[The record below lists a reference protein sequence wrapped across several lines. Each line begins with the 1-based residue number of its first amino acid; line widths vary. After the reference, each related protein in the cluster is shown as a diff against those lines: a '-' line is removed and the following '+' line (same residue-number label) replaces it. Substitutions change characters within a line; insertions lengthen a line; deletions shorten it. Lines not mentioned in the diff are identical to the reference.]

1 LQHRDTTR
9 IDKQFFNGVIFM
21 KKKVLFISIVA
32 LTVVGMAQATA
43 IRSMSATNAG
53 TAFVGG
59 SGVLTMTGVGG
70 INVEYEDDTTTTYGS
85 GQFSFN
91 TTRTLDTS
99 AGGIASADFA
109 GGSFSYKDSGGI
121 TLLSGSIDSFSLV
134 EFINGSGMFTG
145 EGAFTVTGGTLTA
158 DFGTATGAMV
168 DVSYSVKPKTIS
180 NFSTSFTGSSNM
192 TVLPIPEPATMML
205 LIPAIMALRNR
216 RKK

>member
-1 LQHRDTTR
+1 
-9 IDKQFFNGVIFM
+9 M

-59 SGVLTMTGVGG
+59 SGVLTMSGVGG

-85 GQFSFN
+85 GQFSLN

-109 GGSFSYKDSGGI
+109 GGSFSYKDSGSI
-121 TLLSGSIDSFSLV
+121 VLLSGSIVSFNLA
-134 EFINGSGMFTG
+134 EFVNGSGMFVG
-145 EGAFTVTGGTLTA
+145 SGSFTVSGGTLQG
-158 DFGTATGAMV
+158 DFGPAGSMV
-168 DVSYSVKPKTIS
+168 DISYSVKPSAIS

-192 TVLPIPEPATMML
+192 TVLPIPEPATMAL
-205 LIPAIMALRNR
+205 LIPAILALR
-216 RKK
+216 KKKQ